1 MVNDA
6 QRQCSPRGRTPRVTS
21 QGWLTTTAAPGEAN
35 TNGAIAELTDEGQSC
50 LRTSGTANL
59 VIDCSGWWI

>member
-1 MVNDA
+1 MFAKGTYIARDE
-6 QRQCSPRGRTPRVTS
+6 PGRP
-21 QGWLTTTAAPGEAN
+21 TTTAAPGEAN
-35 TNGAIAELTDEGQSC
+35 TNGAIAELTDEGRSC